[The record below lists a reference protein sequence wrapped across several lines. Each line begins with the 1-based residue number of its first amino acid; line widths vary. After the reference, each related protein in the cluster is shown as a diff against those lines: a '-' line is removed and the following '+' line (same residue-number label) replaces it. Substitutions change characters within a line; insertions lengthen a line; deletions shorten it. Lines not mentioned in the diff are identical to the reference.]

1 MNNTATCT
9 VTAVV
14 TGLPQYT
21 QYKSNGF
28 CQFYKGPMAKFW
40 NADSAHRADQENAIQ
55 LSVQIPDNGNNTFI
69 INDDSSDITAARA
82 SLTEHS
88 GALIRP
94 FIATSG
100 KLTNVNIDLANRTVA
115 FDFEFVAKSGKQIVE
130 VSQGSAKYAEIEEHF
145 FKPAT
150 IDSDQYVTATLEGS
164 TYSEYNAN
172 EFNLLWKPD
181 NGFGIRYPQWQGWSR
196 VYTDATPHRHRD
208 TVSVT
213 IADDLVPGTYD
224 LDEYKDKIYAIYAE
238 IDPNGPLYEGTG
250 GTLVLEKTP
259 LQGSSIGVLKGR
271 ILNFVGV
278 FNAERQ
284 MKSDCIEFNVEDK
297 R

>member
-1 MNNTATCT
+1 MNNTAFGT

-21 QYKSNGF
+21 QYKSNEF
-28 CQFYKGPMAKFW
+28 YQFYKDPMTNFW
-40 NADSAHRADQENAIQ
+40 TADSAHRIDQENAAQ

-69 INDDSSDITAARA
+69 INNDSSDITAARA
-82 SLTEHS
+82 WLTEYS
-88 GALIRP
+88 GGLTRP

-100 KLTNVNIDLANRTVA
+100 KLTNVNIDLVNRTVA
-115 FDFEFVAKSGKQIVE
+115 FDFEFVAESGKQTVE
-130 VSQGSAKYAEIEEHF
+130 VSQGSAKYTEFDEHF

-150 IDSDQYVTATLEGS
+150 IENDQYVTAALEGS

-181 NGFGIRYPQWQGWSR
+181 NGFFIRYPQWQGWSR

-238 IDPNGPLYEGTG
+238 VDPSAALYEGTG
-250 GTLVLEKTP
+250 GTLVLDTTP
-259 LQGSSIGVLKGR
+259 LQGSSKGVLKGR

-278 FNAERQ
+278 FNAEKQ
-284 MKSDCIEFNVEDK
+284 MKSDCIEFQVEDK
-297 R
+297 